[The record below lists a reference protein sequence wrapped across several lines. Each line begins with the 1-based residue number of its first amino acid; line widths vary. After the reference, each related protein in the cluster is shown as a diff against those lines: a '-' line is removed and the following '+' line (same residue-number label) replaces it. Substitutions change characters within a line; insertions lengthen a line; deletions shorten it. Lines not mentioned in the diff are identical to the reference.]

1 MTTRARENADGARLD
16 APLASPTFT
25 GAVSHS
31 DANITNVGDISL
43 DTISSDA
50 GTSIGV
56 TLGTDAGDDFN
67 VGSGKLVVEGDTG
80 KVGIGD
86 ATPPFKLSVRHDSSS
101 EPSIQA
107 YGGSPAT
114 NNNAAQAADANG
126 FLRLGNEGAYH
137 GQLVFNGR
145 GSTQLEL
152 KNTYSGGSV
161 SIVGGSGG
169 MKLDNGATSWTSN
182 SDERYKDIIE
192 NITDGLTKVNKLRA
206 VIGKHD
212 YDADGIRRPFL
223 MAQDFI
229 DNFDDAIDVPLNE
242 EGEEDIEG
250 GKYSLRYSD
259 VIPLLVVAIKELSAK
274 NDALEARILTLESA

>member
-1 MTTRARENADGARLD
+1 MTRSRENADGARLD

-80 KVGIGD
+80 NVGIGTT
-86 ATPPFKLSVRHDSSS
+86 APPNILSVKQSTVDVA
-101 EPSIQA
+101 SILA
-107 YGGSPAT
+107 YGNSPAT
-114 NNNAAQAADANG
+114 YSNANRVQDASG
-126 FLRLGNEGAYH
+126 FIKIGNYGPYW
-137 GQLVFNGR
+137 GQLVFNDR
-145 GSTQLEL
+145 GSTQVEL

-169 MKLDNGATSWTSN
+169 MRLNGGATSWTSN

-223 MAQDFI
+223 IAQDFI